1 MNLRLL
7 SFFAAGGLFLTG
19 CAEKAYPTVGGSIIA
34 IMENDETRTSVT
46 DDGIF
51 TWSENDQVWLHT
63 TNGGIIGTLSSGAGT
78 PNANFSYGAFIGDM
92 TGKGVYPYNDGHS
105 ISDNKL
111 SFVLPSSYDLG
122 SDLTNN
128 NAAMYG
134 VNVGGTV
141 WFKHLAGVMRFKFQ
155 NVPAGTDKFQI
166 TLDKKINGIFTAD
179 LSEAIPIIETSDA
192 SSESERTVT
201 LNFDALKSVSD
212 IYLYVPLPVG
222 TYNTL
227 GINLWAGNKSI
238 WSYSNTVTNKIRR
251 KTLKLMPNIN
261 LGGSVN
267 GDLEGSVTNLS
278 KNFTANCYIVSEAG
292 SYKFTPTKGNSGES
306 VGAISSVEVL
316 WESFGTNEKPI
327 VGTLVKNV
335 KYEDEVISFE
345 TPSTFNKG
353 NAVIAAKDASSN
365 ILWSWHIWLTDQ
377 PEGQAYYNNAGTMM
391 DRNLGAT
398 SATPITSKEICEHG
412 LLYQWGRKDPFLSA
426 GPEFTHSPAYST
438 ITWPS
443 IKESDSVIGTIE
455 YSIANPTTFIF
466 WDRKDDYYAQ
476 NFDWYYTESATTDD
490 TRWTTSE
497 HSKSMYDP
505 CPIGWRVPDG
515 GIQGV
520 WSKAISSSSTP
531 GYDYSKY
538 GWDLSDKLG
547 PYDSIWYPNTGIYA
561 SGGQFKND
569 SYCYY
574 WSASTCGIMAYAM
587 GLGSNGYGGDQDI
600 YRAYGLP
607 IRCIKE

>member
-63 TNGGIIGTLSSGAGT
+63 TNGGIVGTLSSGAGT
-78 PNANFSYGAFIGDM
+78 PNACFSYGVFIGDM
-92 TGKGVYPYNDGHS
+92 TGKGVYPYNDSHS

-111 SFVLPSSYDLG
+111 SFVLPASYDLG

-141 WFKHLAGVMRFKFQ
+141 WFNHLAGVMRFKFQ
-155 NVPAGTDKFQI
+155 NVPAGTDRFQL
-166 TLDKKINGIFTAD
+166 TLDKKINGTFTAD
-179 LSEAIPIIETSDA
+179 LSEVIPVIETSDA
-192 SSESERTVT
+192 SSESEKTVT

-222 TYNTL
+222 TYTTL
-227 GINLWAGNKSI
+227 GIDLWAGNKSI
-238 WSYSNTVTNKIRR
+238 WSYSNTVTNKISR

-306 VGAISSVEVL
+306 VGSISSAEVL
-316 WESFGTNEKPI
+316 WATFGTNVKPAE
-327 VGTLVKNV
+327 GTLVKNV
-335 KYEDEVISFE
+335 KYEDGIITFD
-345 TPSTFNKG
+345 TPSTLNEG
-353 NAVIAAKDASSN
+353 NVVIAAKDASSN
-365 ILWSWHIWLTDQ
+365 ILWSWHIWITDQ
-377 PEGQAYYNNAGTMM
+377 PQEQVYYNNAGTMM

-398 SATPITSKEICEHG
+398 SAKPGDYFAIG
-412 LLYQWGRKDPFLSA
+412 LMYQWGRKDPFLGSRA
-426 GPEFTHSPAYST
+426 IRSDLEQKST

-443 IKESDSVIGTIE
+443 AVTSNADVGTIE
-455 YSIANPTTFIF
+455 YTISHPTTFIYGNS
-466 WDRKDDYYAQ
+466 D
-476 NFDWYYTESATTDD
+476 NNDWYYTGSSSTDD

-497 HSKSMYDP
+497 NGKSMYDP

-515 GIQGV
+515 GQFGI
-520 WSKAISSSSTP
+520 WSTATGSSERFEDGNWILYKEGMNFSGKFGADET
-531 GYDYSKY
+531 
-538 GWDLSDKLG
+538 
-547 PYDSIWYPNTGIYA
+547 IWYPASGYRTGTELQNVGYSGIYWAA
-561 SGGQFKND
+561 SDSGKNAHVLYIGYTGAVVPSSD
-569 SYCYY
+569 
-574 WSASTCGIMAYAM
+574 WSR
-587 GLGSNGYGGDQDI
+587 GSGVSV
-600 YRAYGLP
+600 
-607 IRCIKE
+607 RCIKE